1 MTDQPHV
8 EKTPEI
14 LPEQAADLAGLELLA
29 DDMGE
34 PGIPGSEPEPVP
46 EPPAI
51 PTKDL
56 INPLVSL
63 VCGSLAPAWE
73 ITEGEQSQLAEAYA
87 AVVDKYFP
95 DGLPMGPEI
104 GALMITAAIVLPR
117 LGKPMQ
123 VEPEPEP
130 EGKPVENK

>member
-1 MTDQPHV
+1 MTDQSHV
-8 EKTPEI
+8 EKTQDI

-34 PGIPGSEPEPVP
+34 PGIPGAEPESVP

-56 INPLVSL
+56 VIPLVSL

-73 ITEGEQSQLAEAYA
+73 ITEGEQGQLAEAYA

-95 DGLPMGPEI
+95 DGLHMGPEI

-123 VEPEPEP
+123 VEPGP
-130 EGKPVENK
+130 EGKAVENK